1 MCSGWANPFI
11 LVLKHPGHPIKKGL
25 SHLLH
30 PPGEGMINCQEICP
44 LKRKILTVEAV

>member
-11 LVLKHPGHPIKKGL
+11 LVLKHPGHGIKKGL

-30 PPGEGMINCQEICP
+30 PPGEGMSTAKKYALSKE
-44 LKRKILTVEAV
+44 KY